1 MQSAAA
7 RAEPAPAQWES
18 WLSLITAFLPARVS
32 NRRRNSIVTF
42 VTEGSECDGESRGNI
57 TEALS
62 DNTVIRQGM
71 ELSWWDQ
78 LSSGTQATI
87 SAVHVSAPVPATA
100 ALTTNLQSGQEII
113 WDMGQSHWKLQVSQ
127 STSLSIINACLLIIR
142 ISVMWDERWVFI
154 INQKYKSYS

>member
-7 RAEPAPAQWES
+7 RAEPAPAQSES

-113 WDMGQSHWKLQVSQ
+113 WDMGQSHWKLQVSVNI
-127 STSLSIINACLLIIR
+127 TFHHYCLSSPIIIR
-142 ISVMWDERWVFI
+142 ISYSNVRREVGVHNH
-154 INQKYKSYS
+154 NQSKI

>member
-1 MQSAAA
+1 MLHYRECHPWLWNCRQRSEGGGWGGNILKGRMNSSFTLESARRSKPRYVAA
-7 RAEPAPAQWES
+7 PGPAPWDAECSGQGGAGQSES

-32 NRRRNSIVTF
+32 NPGRHSIVTF
-42 VTEGSECDGESRGNI
+42 VTGGPECDEGSRGNI

-62 DNTVIRQGM
+62 DNKVIRQGM

-100 ALTTNLQSGQEII
+100 ALTN
-113 WDMGQSHWKLQVSQ
+113 
-127 STSLSIINACLLIIR
+127 N
-142 ISVMWDERWVFI
+142 
-154 INQKYKSYS
+154 